1 MSNKILKIPDD
12 EDSRFFKKMLT
23 VDINERISWNDYFN
37 HPFFKKNFSKDNNL
51 SDNNLCHL
59 N

>member
-1 MSNKILKIPDD
+1 MPDD
-12 EDSRFFKKMLT
+12 EDLADLLKKMLT
-23 VDINERISWNDYFN
+23 VDIKERISWNDYFN

>member
-1 MSNKILKIPDD
+1 
-12 EDSRFFKKMLT
+12 MLT